1 MSGSV
6 LPHAV
11 SLFGQSVSFAALI
24 NALLIMVAGLL
35 ATTFFV
41 VDAED

>member
-1 MSGSV
+1 MSASV

-11 SLFGQSVSFAALI
+11 SLFGQSIPFGALI
-24 NALLIMVAGLL
+24 NALLITVAGLL
-35 ATTFFV
+35 ATAFFV